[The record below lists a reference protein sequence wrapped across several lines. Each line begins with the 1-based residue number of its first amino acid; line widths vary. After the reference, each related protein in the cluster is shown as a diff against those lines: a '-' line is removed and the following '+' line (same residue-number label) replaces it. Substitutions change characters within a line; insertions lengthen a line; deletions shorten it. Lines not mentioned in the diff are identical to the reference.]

1 MKTSF
6 YLLLLMGFAS
16 FSQNQNTP
24 LFVNS
29 LESKTFKIND
39 VKPFQPDLINT
50 QFKNDSNTK
59 KLSIYNPT
67 SQWND
72 IYLPI
77 GTGYFMSNSKSS
89 KNLNW
94 LGYKTDSFNPTGTDN
109 LPFYIGAGALNLLLK
124 KY

>member
-6 YLLLLMGFAS
+6 YLLLLVGFVS
-16 FSQNQNTP
+16 FSQNQNAP

-39 VKPFQPDLINT
+39 VKPLQFDLIST

-59 KLSIYNPT
+59 KLSIYNSIT
-67 SQWND
+67 QWND

-94 LGYKTDSFNPTGTDN
+94 MGYKTDSFNPTGTDN
-109 LPFYIGAGALNLLLK
+109 LPFYIGAGALNLLLNK
-124 KY
+124 

>member
-1 MKTSF
+1 MKTFF
-6 YLLLLMGFAS
+6 YLLLLVGFAS

-24 LFVNS
+24 LFANS
-29 LESKTFKIND
+29 LESKTFKIID

-59 KLSIYNPT
+59 KLSFYNT
-67 SQWND
+67 TTQWND
-72 IYLPI
+72 IYLPL

-89 KNLNW
+89 ENLNW
-94 LGYKTDSFNPTGTDN
+94 LGYRTDSFNPTGTDN